1 MAITTTSTLPSPV
14 QQTFNMKLLAVRVPT
29 LIHDICAKF
38 YRMPRNGGTT
48 MRFRR
53 YENLDT
59 FPTPLGNSGEN
70 PPAQSPTAVDID
82 AKLSL
87 YATYVVLNE
96 QVVLQNNDPKK
107 CGVFKFS
114 LIDLESY
121 GAIALW

>member
-1 MAITTTSTLPSPV
+1 MSITTTSTLPSPV

-70 PPAQSPTAVDID
+70 PPAQSPTAVD
-82 AKLSL
+82 KLYVHIKSL
-87 YATYVVLNE
+87 V
-96 QVVLQNNDPKK
+96 
-107 CGVFKFS
+107 
-114 LIDLESY
+114 IDLELLMGQQ
-121 GAIALW
+121 GASLIAA